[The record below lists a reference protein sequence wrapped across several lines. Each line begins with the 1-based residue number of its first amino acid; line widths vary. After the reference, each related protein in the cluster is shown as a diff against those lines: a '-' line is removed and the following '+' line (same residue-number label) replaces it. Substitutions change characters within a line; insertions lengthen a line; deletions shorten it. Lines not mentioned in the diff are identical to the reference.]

1 MNANVNA
8 DVNVNAN
15 VDGEKTALVC
25 SMFGPPERP
34 GHGRLRTVG
43 LWVDRAED
51 WDGEESDVVSYR
63 ERGPVYQR
71 GIVYYL
77 RGDKVSE

>member
-1 MNANVNA
+1 MVK
-8 DVNVNAN
+8 
-15 VDGEKTALVC
+15 EIPLVY
-25 SMFGPPERP
+25 SMFGSP
-34 GHGRLRTVG
+34 GSRRLRTVG

-51 WDGEESDVVSYR
+51 WDGEESDVASYR

-77 RGDKVSE
+77 RGDKVSERAGLSCP